1 MKGSTPPVDGPG
13 GRWYLRGMMPARA
26 LARVLTRALVLA
38 IPLFLSAAAWA
49 QEGAAPRAPTLGRSQ
64 PVWVGF
70 AFMFLMLA
78 AVVAV
83 NIMPS
88 KRSHQD

>member
-1 MKGSTPPVDGPG
+1 MS
-13 GRWYLRGMMPARA
+13 LA
-26 LARVLTRALVLA
+26 LLAWPALVLA
-38 IPLFLSAAAWA
+38 
-49 QEGAAPRAPTLGRSQ
+49 QEGNVPPAPSLGRSQ